1 MYTVYSTKHTG
12 GITMKKKQF
21 TVKDLAMIGV
31 MAAIVF
37 VGNQLQLPKI
47 PTPLGPTCIHLGNV
61 MCILGGL
68 LFGAVPGG
76 LAAGIG
82 GAIYDLMDPFYAKEF
97 WITFILKFGMGFVA
111 GIISTGR
118 KTKPKVVAAA
128 VIGALSYVF
137 LYLGKTF
144 IVEYLV
150 MGNPWQTVL
159 GVLITKGTAS
169 LINALLAMVVSV
181 ILYYMIEPALNRAGI
196 LSSR

>member
-1 MYTVYSTKHTG
+1 
-12 GITMKKKQF
+12 MKKSKF

-47 PTPLGPTCIHLGNV
+47 PTPLGPTRIHLGNV

-76 LAAGIG
+76 LAAGLG
-82 GAIYDLMDPFYAKEF
+82 GAIYDLLDPFYAKEF
-97 WITFILKFGMGFVA
+97 WITFILKFGMGYVA
-111 GIISTGR
+111 GLIASGK
-118 KTKPKVVAAA
+118 KTKIKVVLAA
-128 VIGALSYVF
+128 VIGSLSYVA

-150 MGNPWQTVL
+150 MGNPWQTVV
-159 GVLITKGTAS
+159 GVLVTKGTAS

-181 ILYYMIEPALNRAGI
+181 ILYYMIEPALKQAG
-196 LSSR
+196 LLENHRR

>member
-1 MYTVYSTKHTG
+1 
-12 GITMKKKQF
+12 MKKNKF

-47 PTPLGPTCIHLGNV
+47 PTPLGPTRIHLGNV

-97 WITFILKFGMGFVA
+97 WITFILKFAMGYIA
-111 GIISTGR
+111 GLLASGK
-118 KTKPKVVAAA
+118 KTKLKVIVAA
-128 VIGALSYVF
+128 VIGAVSYVV

-144 IVEYLV
+144 IAQYLI
-150 MGNPWQTVL
+150 MGNPWETVA

-181 ILYYMIEPALNRAGI
+181 ILYYMIEPALSRAG
-196 LSSR
+196 LLNYKNK

>member
-1 MYTVYSTKHTG
+1 
-12 GITMKKKQF
+12 MKKNKF
-21 TVKDLAMIGV
+21 TVKDLAMVGV

-37 VGNQLQLPKI
+37 VGNQIQLPKI
-47 PTPLGPTCIHLGNV
+47 PTPLGPTRIHIGNV
-61 MCILGGL
+61 MCILGALILGP
-68 LFGAVPGG
+68 VQGG

-97 WITFILKFGMGFVA
+97 WITFILKFGMAFVA
-111 GIISTGR
+111 GLIASG
-118 KTKPKVVAAA
+118 KKSKLKVILAA
-128 VIGALSYVF
+128 VIGSLSYIA

-150 MGNPWQTVL
+150 MGNPWQTVA

-181 ILYYMIEPALNRAGI
+181 ILYYMIEPGLKSAGI
-196 LSSR
+196 ISNKSK

>member
-1 MYTVYSTKHTG
+1 MN
-12 GITMKKKQF
+12 KKKF
-21 TVKDLAMIGV
+21 TVKDMAMIGV

-47 PTPLGPTCIHLGNV
+47 PTPLGPTRIHLGNV

-97 WITFILKFGMGFVA
+97 WITFILKFGMGYIA
-111 GIISTGR
+111 GLIASGK
-118 KTKPKVVAAA
+118 KTKIKVVLAA
-128 VIGALSYVF
+128 VIGAVSYVI

-144 IVEYLV
+144 IVQYLV
-150 MGNPWQTVL
+150 MGNPWQTVA
-159 GVLITKGTAS
+159 GVLVTKGTAS

-181 ILYYMIEPALNRAGI
+181 FLYYLLEPSLKKANI
-196 LSSR
+196 ISDK

>member
-1 MYTVYSTKHTG
+1 
-12 GITMKKKQF
+12 MKKKKF
-21 TVKDLAMIGV
+21 TVKDLAMVGV

-37 VGNQLQLPKI
+37 VGNKLQLPKI
-47 PTPLGPTCIHLGNV
+47 PTPLGPTRIHLGNV

-82 GAIYDLMDPFYAKEF
+82 GAIYDLTDPFFAKEF
-97 WITFILKFGMGFVA
+97 WITFILKFGMAFVA
-111 GIISTGR
+111 GLVASGK
-118 KTKPKVVAAA
+118 KTKLKVVIAA
-128 VIGALSYVF
+128 VIGSLSYVV

-150 MGNPWQTVL
+150 MGNPWQTVV
-159 GVLITKGTAS
+159 GVLITKGTTS

-181 ILYYMIEPALNRAGI
+181 ILYYMIEPALKSAGV
-196 LSSR
+196 LESKHR

>member
-1 MYTVYSTKHTG
+1 
-12 GITMKKKQF
+12 MKKKKF
-21 TVKDLAMIGV
+21 TVKDLAMVGV

-47 PTPLGPTCIHLGNV
+47 PTPLGPTRIHLGNV

-82 GAIYDLMDPFYAKEF
+82 GAIYDLLDPFYAKEF
-97 WITFILKFGMGFVA
+97 WITFILKFGMAFVA
-111 GIISTGR
+111 GLIASGK
-118 KTKPKVVAAA
+118 KTKFKVVAAA
-128 VIGALSYVF
+128 VIGSLSYVV

-150 MGNPWQTVL
+150 MGNPWQTVA
-159 GVLITKGTAS
+159 GVLITKGTTS

-181 ILYYMIEPALNRAGI
+181 ILYYMIEPALKRAG
-196 LSSR
+196 LLDKKQR

>member
-1 MYTVYSTKHTG
+1 
-12 GITMKKKQF
+12 MKKQKF
-21 TVKDLAMIGV
+21 TVKDMAMIGV

-47 PTPLGPTCIHLGNV
+47 PTPLGPTRIHLGNV

-82 GAIYDLMDPFYAKEF
+82 GAIYDLLDPFYAKEF
-97 WITFILKFGMGFVA
+97 WSTFILKFGMAYIA
-111 GIISTGR
+111 GLIASGK
-118 KTKPKVVAAA
+118 KTKLKVIVAAVVGA
-128 VIGALSYVF
+128 VSYVA

-144 IVEYLV
+144 IAQYLI
-150 MGNPWQTVL
+150 MGNPWETVL

-181 ILYYMIEPALNRAGI
+181 ILYYMIEPALNRAG
-196 LSSR
+196 LLDKKHR

>member
-1 MYTVYSTKHTG
+1 
-12 GITMKKKQF
+12 
-21 TVKDLAMIGV
+21 LAMIGV

-47 PTPLGPTCIHLGNV
+47 PTPLGPTRIHLGNV

-76 LAAGIG
+76 LAAGLG
-82 GAIYDLMDPFYAKEF
+82 GAIYDLLDPFYAKEF
-97 WITFILKFGMGFVA
+97 WITFILKFGMGYVA
-111 GIISTGR
+111 GLIASGK
-118 KTKPKVVAAA
+118 KTKIKVVLAA
-128 VIGALSYVF
+128 VIGSLSYVA

-150 MGNPWQTVL
+150 MGNPWQTVV
-159 GVLITKGTAS
+159 GVLVTKGTAS

-181 ILYYMIEPALNRAGI
+181 ILYYMIEPALKQAG
-196 LSSR
+196 LLENHRR

>member
-1 MYTVYSTKHTG
+1 MN
-12 GITMKKKQF
+12 KKKF
-21 TVKDLAMIGV
+21 TVRDMAMIGV

-37 VGNQLQLPKI
+37 VGNQIQLPKI
-47 PTPLGPTCIHLGNV
+47 PTPLGPTRIHIGNV
-61 MCILGGL
+61 MCILAGL

-97 WITFILKFGMGFVA
+97 WITFILKFAMGYIA
-111 GIISTGR
+111 GLLASGK
-118 KTKPKVVAAA
+118 KTKLKVIVAA
-128 VIGALSYVF
+128 VIGAVSYVV

-144 IVEYLV
+144 IAQYLI
-150 MGNPWQTVL
+150 MGNPWETVA

-181 ILYYMIEPALNRAGI
+181 ILYYMIEPALSRAG
-196 LSSR
+196 LLNYKNK

>member
-1 MYTVYSTKHTG
+1 
-12 GITMKKKQF
+12 MKSKKF

-37 VGNQLQLPKI
+37 VGNQIQLPKI
-47 PTPLGPTCIHLGNV
+47 PTPLGPTRIHIGNV

-97 WITFILKFGMGFVA
+97 WITFILKFGMAFIA
-111 GIISTGR
+111 GLIATGK
-118 KTKPKVVAAA
+118 KTKIKVIAAA
-128 VIGALSYVF
+128 VIGALSYVV
-137 LYLGKTF
+137 LYLGKTV

-150 MGNPWQTVL
+150 MGNPWQTVV

-169 LINALLAMVVSV
+169 LINALLAMVISV
-181 ILYYMIEPALNRAGI
+181 ILYYMIEPALKRAGV
-196 LSSR
+196 LDTKHR

>member
-1 MYTVYSTKHTG
+1 
-12 GITMKKKQF
+12 MKSKKF

-37 VGNQLQLPKI
+37 VGNQIQLPKI
-47 PTPLGPTCIHLGNV
+47 PTPLGPTRIHIGNV

-82 GAIYDLMDPFYAKEF
+82 GAIYDLTDPFYAKEF
-97 WITFILKFGMGFVA
+97 WITFILKFGMAYVA
-111 GIISTGR
+111 GLIASGK
-118 KTKPKVVAAA
+118 KTKVKIILAA
-128 VIGALSYVF
+128 VIGSLSYVA

-144 IVEYLV
+144 IVEYLI
-150 MGNPWQTVL
+150 MGNPWQTVV

-181 ILYYMIEPALNRAGI
+181 ILYHMIEPALKRAGI
-196 LSSR
+196 LDAKHR